1 MVMQNTYCKQFAIIF
16 FYNLR
21 YCIFNYFNIF
31 YKDFSSFA
39 SNDCQKYVR
48 IFYKNTSIIH
58 GCYFIKI
65 YIDGQNEIVL
75 PILHSIN
82 QYFSFQISIHKKKN
96 QLSLVL
102 MKPIDN
108 FLIMAGT
115 TRLELATSC
124 VTGKRSNQTEL
135 RPHLLS

>member
-1 MVMQNTYCKQFAIIF
+1 MSCFLI
-16 FYNLR
+16 
-21 YCIFNYFNIF
+21 
-31 YKDFSSFA
+31 
-39 SNDCQKYVR
+39 
-48 IFYKNTSIIH
+48 
-58 GCYFIKI
+58 IKI
-65 YIDGQNEIVL
+65 DN
-75 PILHSIN
+75 
-82 QYFSFQISIHKKKN
+82 KKKN

-135 RPHLLS
+135 RPHFLSLL

>member
-1 MVMQNTYCKQFAIIF
+1 MK
-16 FYNLR
+16 
-21 YCIFNYFNIF
+21 
-31 YKDFSSFA
+31 SFCP
-39 SNDCQKYVR
+39 S
-48 IFYKNTSIIH
+48 
-58 GCYFIKI
+58 
-65 YIDGQNEIVL
+65 YILEISTFLLLSLVL
-75 PILHSIN
+75 PK
-82 QYFSFQISIHKKKN
+82 HKKKN

-135 RPHLLS
+135 RPLSINLL